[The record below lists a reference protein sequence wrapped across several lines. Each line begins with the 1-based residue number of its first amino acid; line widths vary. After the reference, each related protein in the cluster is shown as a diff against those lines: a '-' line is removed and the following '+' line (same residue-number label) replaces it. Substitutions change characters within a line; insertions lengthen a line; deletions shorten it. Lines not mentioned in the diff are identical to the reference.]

1 MDNPRLDS
9 EDRKPIWDALQMFW
23 MDIEPSDELEN
34 AIATCAK
41 SKYSILELEYI
52 YWNEVYPAVN
62 QNFTQPIPEWTGYD
76 IEQLTE
82 LIIAN
87 ADRIKPI
94 KYKLFHFRVNNWWKE
109 IASGITKY
117 RKNSKQAT

>member
-34 AIATCAK
+34 AIATCAR
-41 SKYSILELEYI
+41 SKYSIVELEYI
-52 YWNEVYPAVN
+52 YWNEVYPVVR
-62 QNFTQPIPEWTGYD
+62 QNFTQLIPEWTGYD
-76 IEQLTE
+76 IEQLSK

-87 ADRIKPI
+87 ADRVKRT
-94 KYKLFHFRVNNWWKE
+94 KYKLFHFRANYWWKE

-117 RKNSKQAT
+117 RKTRVNK

>member
-1 MDNPRLDS
+1 MDNPRLNS

-62 QNFTQPIPEWTGYD
+62 QNFAQPIPEWTGYD
-76 IEQLTE
+76 IEQLSK

-87 ADRIKPI
+87 AGRVKTT
-94 KYKLFHFRVNNWWKE
+94 KYKFLHFGANNWWKE

-117 RKNSKQAT
+117 RKDISK